1 MHELSIAGS
10 LLEAIQ
16 AESLRHAGARVRRAG
31 LRIGELSGVDPEA
44 LRFCFECLVKD
55 SPFEPLPLEIQFCPR
70 QQTCQAC
77 GCAFPVVDYNTA
89 CPSCGKDS
97 TECTGGT
104 ELELIYLELEEA

>member
-1 MHELSIAGS
+1 MHELSIANS

-16 AESLRHAGARVRRAG
+16 AESLRHAGARVRSVG
-31 LRIGELSGVDPEA
+31 LRIGELSGVDPDS

-70 QQTCQAC
+70 RHTCPAC
-77 GCAFPVVDYNTA
+77 RGTFLVVDYNTV
-89 CPSCGKDS
+89 CPSCGMDR

-104 ELELIYLELEEA
+104 ELELSYLELEDL